1 MDFIDK
7 ASSWI
12 QAISGLNLEWQA
24 RVLVSFIAIAILW
37 LLKTLV
43 RRFVWKNTDSPKARY
58 RWGKA
63 IGYFYIIL
71 LILVLA
77 RIWVQATESVVYVLG
92 LIGAGLTIALQDL
105 IKSLAGWLFILWRR
119 PFQIGDRIEIGES
132 IKGDVIDI
140 SPFKFTLNEIGK
152 WVNADQSTGRVIH
165 VPNSRIL
172 TENIINYTEGFRFIW
187 HEIPVLVTFE
197 SDWKKAKKILLDIAN
212 KNAIE
217 ITQDAEKRV
226 KEASKKYLIFYKN
239 LTPIVYTSVKDSGVL
254 LTMRYLT
261 QPRNRRGGEES
272 IWEDILD
279 AFAKHKDIDFA
290 YPTQRF
296 YDNLRES
303 KSAAVAPEI
312 SGV

>member
-1 MDFIDK
+1 MDYVDK

-12 QAISGLNLEWQA
+12 QAISGLNSEWQA
-24 RVLVSFIAIAILW
+24 RVLVSLIAIAVLW
-37 LLKTLV
+37 VVKTVV
-43 RRFVWKNTDSPKARY
+43 RRVVWQHTDSPGARY

-63 IGYFYIIL
+63 IGYFYIIIL
-71 LILVLA
+71 LLVLA

-105 IKSLAGWLFILWRR
+105 IKSVAGWLFILWRR
-119 PFQIGDRIEIGES
+119 PFQIGDRIEIGDS

-152 WVNADQSTGRVIH
+152 WVDADQSTGRVIH

-212 KNAIE
+212 KNALE
-217 ITQDAEKRV
+217 ITKDAEKRV

-239 LTPIVYTSVKDSGVL
+239 LTPIVYTSVKDCGVL
-254 LTMRYLT
+254 LTMRYLSP
-261 QPRNRRGGEES
+261 PRNRRGGEEA

-279 AFAKHKDIDFA
+279 AFAEHKDIDFA

-296 YDNLRES
+296 YDNLREGKTAS
-303 KSAAVAPEI
+303 VEI
-312 SGV
+312 PGD